1 MHPLAHML
9 TGGAIGQLAPSPA
22 LALIGG
28 FLSHFALDIIP
39 HTEGSTFRQRPAPNP
54 VTVWK
59 PLGQQGAQVWR
70 PSLKRRSLSELR
82 MNVLRA
88 DIIEAGVEFAA
99 GVLVI
104 GWLVGN
110 CLGVKALSVGLGA
123 LGGILPDLIDLPFER
138 IAGIVFFHPPGL
150 HWTVR
155 RRNAAWGILTQ
166 VAAAG
171 VAAAYLWRAA
181 GC

>member
-9 TGGAIGQLAPSPA
+9 TGAAIGQLAPSPA

-28 FLSHFALDIIP
+28 FLSHFVLDIIP
-39 HTEGSTFRQRPAPNP
+39 HTEGETFRPRPAANP

-59 PLGQQGAQVWR
+59 PR
-70 PSLKRRSLSELR
+70 PLSGPR
-82 MNVLRA
+82 TNVLRA

-99 GVLVI
+99 GVLLI

-110 CLGVKALSVGLGA
+110 CLGVEALSVGLGA

-138 IAGIVFFHPPGL
+138 LAGIVFFHPPGL

-155 RRNAAWGILTQ
+155 RRHAAWGILTQ

-171 VAAAYLWRAA
+171 IAAAYLWRAA

>member
-9 TGGAIGQLAPSPA
+9 TGAAIGQLAPSPA

-28 FLSHFALDIIP
+28 FLSHFVLDVIP
-39 HTEGSTFRQRPAPNP
+39 HTEGKTFRPRPAPNP
-54 VTVWK
+54 VTAWK
-59 PLGQQGAQVWR
+59 PQ
-70 PSLKRRSLSELR
+70 PLSGPR
-82 MNVLRA
+82 MNVLPA

-110 CLGVKALSVGLGA
+110 CLGIEALSVGLGA
-123 LGGILPDLIDLPFER
+123 LGAILPDLVDLPFER
-138 IAGIVFFHPPGL
+138 LTGIAVFHPAGL
-150 HWTVR
+150 HWTAR

-171 VAAAYLWRAA
+171 IAAAYLWRAG

>member
-9 TGGAIGQLAPSPA
+9 TGAAIGQLAPSPA

-28 FLSHFALDIIP
+28 FLSHFVLDIIP

-59 PLGQQGAQVWR
+59 PQ
-70 PSLKRRSLSELR
+70 PLSGPR
-82 MNVLRA
+82 MNILRA
-88 DIIEAGVEFAA
+88 DIIEAGGEFAA

-110 CLGVKALSVGLGA
+110 CPWVEALSVGLGA
-123 LGGILPDLIDLPFER
+123 LGGILPDLIDLPLGR
-138 IAGIVFFHPPGL
+138 LTGIAVFHPPGL
-150 HWTVR
+150 HWTVKR
-155 RRNAAWGILTQ
+155 HNAAWGILTQ

-171 VAAAYLWRAA
+171 IAAAYLWRAG